1 MKKNTIALSLIFCL
15 FFLWAISSNLLPTMI
30 RQLMKTCELN
40 TFEASF
46 TESAYWLAYFIC
58 PIPIAMFMKRYSY
71 RSGII
76 VGLLLAATGG
86 LLFLPAAMVKSYAV
100 YLGIFFIIATGMCFL
115 ETAANP
121 YVTALGDP
129 ETATRR
135 LNLAQSF
142 NGLGAF
148 VAAMFLSKLVLSGT
162 TYTRDTIPVDYP
174 GGWEGYINTE
184 TDAMKLPYLILA
196 IILILVAVVLALQK
210 LPKVEEDES
219 HTSEST
225 SDTQSPAKKKLI
237 DFSTLRHPHL
247 LWGVIAQ
254 FFYNGGQTAINS
266 LFLVYCCTY
275 VGIDEGTATTFF
287 GLYMLAFLAGRWI
300 GTLLMARFAPEKML
314 LVYAIANI
322 ILCAVVSCLG
332 GMAGMYCMLAISFF
346 MSIMYPTQF
355 SLAIT
360 GLGSQTKSGSAFLVM
375 AIVGNACVPQLT
387 AYIMH
392 QNEHIYQIAYIIPMI
407 CFAFCAFYGWR
418 FRTLLKSSFK

>member
-1 MKKNTIALSLIFCL
+1 
-15 FFLWAISSNLLPTMI
+15 MI

-46 TESAYWLAYFIC
+46 TETAYWLAYFIC
-58 PIPIAMFMKRYSY
+58 PIPIAMFMKRFSY

-76 VGLLLAATGG
+76 VGLLLAALGG
-86 LLFLPAAMVKSYAV
+86 VLFIPAAMVKSYGV
-100 YLGIFFIIATGMCFL
+100 YLCIFFIIATGMCFL

-121 YVTALGDP
+121 YVTALGNP

-148 VAAMFLSKLVLSGT
+148 VSAMFLSKLVLSGLD
-162 TYTRDTIPVDYP
+162 YTRENIPADYP
-174 GGWEGYINTE
+174 GGWEGYVQTE
-184 TDAMKLPYLILA
+184 TDSMKLPYIILA
-196 IILILVAVVLALQK
+196 VILIAVAVVLMMVK
-210 LPKVEEDES
+210 LPKVEDENN
-219 HTSEST
+219 E
-225 SDTQSPAKKKLI
+225 QAGKKLI

-247 LWGVIAQ
+247 RWGVIAQ

-300 GTLLMARFAPEKML
+300 GTMLMVKFAPEKML
-314 LVYAIANI
+314 AVYGIANV
-322 ILCAVVSCLG
+322 ILCVLVVGVG
-332 GMAGMYCMLAISFF
+332 GMIGLYAMLAISFF

-355 SLAIT
+355 SLAIE
-360 GLGSQTKSGSAFLVM
+360 GLGDQTKSGSAFLVM

-392 QNEHIYQIAYIIPMI
+392 SYEQIYQIAYIVPMI
-407 CFAFCAFYGWR
+407 CFAACALYG
-418 FRTLLKSSFK
+418 FKYKSLLKRFKDNK

>member
-322 ILCAVVSCLG
+322 ILCAVVSFLG

-418 FRTLLKSSFK
+418 FKTLLKNNS